1 MKNLKKVLSL
11 SLALVMLL
19 GMMIMP
25 QANAAGMTYADLVDK
40 DDITNLPEVAL
51 LVDLGII
58 EGKTG
63 GVYDPTGIVDR
74 ATMAKL
80 VTTLHFGAADANQFL
95 GATSDLID
103 IKGNWAEGYILYCY
117 TQGIIAGDGMGK
129 FFPSNEVT
137 VAEAAK
143 MLLVTLGY
151 DPIKAGLV
159 GADWA
164 VNTISTATK
173 AGILS
178 GVTLR
183 SSDKVDRDSIA
194 LMMYN
199 TLFAQQVAYNSL
211 FGNEPISKNNSLGL
225 ATYGLVKVEGLVT
238 AANKDNVTF
247 NISDTVPAGMYASAA
262 GVYNTAQIFNLGGQ
276 QAYVGK
282 NAAIYLKF
290 TTRTDG
296 TGGNFLAASVAPD
309 KLSKIYS
316 SELTEIPGGV
326 LAVSHNGTAWAKLI
340 DRADTKFVAALEADI
355 TTVSFFLNE
364 RASTEAAVIAAV
376 ADKAVGVVVT
386 FIDNDGNGRAEI
398 VQVIQYTA
406 AKVVSYSTATKGKV
420 SFSNGNY
427 GGASDKWTGDNVTG
441 FADLAKDDIVYG
453 YVTGDGS
460 LKVFVAESAEGK
472 VNNTTFASAKITVD
486 GTSYTGSSRLFN
498 SDYLINTAQVF
509 TGALVAG
516 DEAKVF
522 LDSNN
527 YIIFA
532 EKLEGAAKDI
542 LLIKAVGGFAYDQ
555 QGAEV
560 VFADGTSKRIQIAK
574 ISTSATTPAVAITSG
589 TILKNQVYAYT
600 VNSKDEYTVYVETGT
615 TTATAQVVFGGSFV
629 APSPNTTTLEYV
641 EITKGIAG
649 AKFTAAA
656 TGAMTGTIAG
666 FTTTPNAGDLAF
678 SANAATIYVDVESG
692 KTYTGHQNVPNT
704 KTEGVVWSKVGDFAQ
719 IVFLVDGSMSDASTD
734 KVFVYGAAVTTT
746 DNGTDKYYS
755 RAAIINGVV
764 GTVYYKDLAVN
775 AGSYYAMSG
784 FTTIDGNTVYT
795 KGTETVFP
803 AATPLFVQSLKSN
816 VMVVDIAA
824 TGSPKAWTV
833 NDATI
838 YIRYDGSSTA
848 IIDSSAVNADVD
860 LGSGAKKDNVVVIAA
875 GTSGANAETAAYVI
889 VGTQA
894 QATPKYTMTLT
905 TPADVSIAVAGT
917 DAKTVA
923 VGGYGTGATLAT
935 IADMTVTSSD
945 TAVATVAGAGTATIT
960 VTGVAAGTTTITVSY
975 HGVVLTYTVTVA

>member
-1 MKNLKKVLSL
+1 MCK
-11 SLALVMLL
+11 
-19 GMMIMP
+19 I
-25 QANAAGMTYADLVDK
+25 
-40 DDITNLPEVAL
+40 
-51 LVDLGII
+51 
-58 EGKTG
+58 
-63 GVYDPTGIVDR
+63 
-74 ATMAKL
+74 
-80 VTTLHFGAADANQFL
+80 H
-95 GATSDLID
+95 
-103 IKGNWAEGYILYCY
+103 
-117 TQGIIAGDGMGK
+117 
-129 FFPSNEVT
+129 
-137 VAEAAK
+137 
-143 MLLVTLGY
+143 
-151 DPIKAGLV
+151 
-159 GADWA
+159 
-164 VNTISTATK
+164 
-173 AGILS
+173 
-178 GVTLR
+178 
-183 SSDKVDRDSIA
+183 
-194 LMMYN
+194 

-238 AANKDNVTF
+238 GANKDNVTF
-247 NISDTVPAGMYASAA
+247 NISDTVPANMFLTGTAPSLA
-262 GVYNTAQIFNLGGQ
+262 YNTAQVFNLGGQ

-290 TTRTDG
+290 STRTDG

-309 KLSKIYS
+309 KLVGIYS

-340 DRADTKFVAALEADI
+340 DRADTKFVAALEANIAD
-355 TTVSFFLNE
+355 VSFFLNE

-398 VQVIQYTA
+398 VQVIQYTT
-406 AKVVSYSTATKGKV
+406 AKVVSYSTADKGKV
-420 SFSNGNY
+420 SFSNANF

-460 LKVFVAESAEGK
+460 LKVFVAESVEGK
-472 VNNTTFASAKITVD
+472 VNNTTFASAKITVE
-486 GTSYTGSSRLFN
+486 GTSYTGSSRLLN

-522 LDSNN
+522 IDSNN

-629 APSPNTTTLEYV
+629 APSPNTVLEYV

-649 AKFTAAA
+649 AKFTATA

-666 FTTTPNAGDLAF
+666 FTGTPNAGDLAF

-734 KVFVYGAAVTTT
+734 KIFVYGSAVTTT

-894 QATPKYTMTLT
+894 QATAATVI
-905 TPADVSIAVAGT
+905 TPAAASVTTTSTTVGITEDYGTAIPVAATGVTATSSSADIEVTVGAITTAGT
-917 DAKTVA
+917 VPITLAKATGV
-923 VGGYGTGATLAT
+923 TGAA
-935 IADMTVTSSD
+935 
-945 TAVATVAGAGTATIT
+945 TATIT
-960 VTGVAAGTTTITVSY
+960 VSYKGVTATF
-975 HGVVLTYTVTVA
+975 TVALA